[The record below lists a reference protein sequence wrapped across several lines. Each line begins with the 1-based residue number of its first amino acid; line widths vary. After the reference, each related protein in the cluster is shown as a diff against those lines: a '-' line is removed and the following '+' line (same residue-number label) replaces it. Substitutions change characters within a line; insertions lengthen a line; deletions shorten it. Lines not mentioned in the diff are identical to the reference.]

1 MDEFNLADEVF
12 HFGAGAPTPSG
23 SPDKLGFKAW
33 NLARMAGAGM
43 RVPPAFV
50 LSTAWCRAW
59 RERHHRA
66 SGLEAVL
73 ADHVR
78 RLEQRTGR
86 FFGGNRRPLLLSV
99 RSGAPVSMPGMMET
113 LLDIGLCDA
122 TADGLLRATGNPR
135 LVWDSYR
142 RLIKSYAEVVFAL
155 SPDAFDQLLD
165 PHLAGA
171 GVSAPAE
178 LDFHALREVT
188 RESLSLFRRL
198 TGHDFPQSPNE
209 QLLRAT
215 EAVFDSWESDKAAS
229 FRRLND
235 IPDDLGTAV
244 TVQAMVFGNGGGT
257 SGSGVAFTRDPATGE
272 KRLYVDFQFNAQG
285 EDVVSGRHALGEAD
299 LLAQRLPSV
308 ATEVHEVATLLEAEF
323 GDMQEFEFTVEDG
336 VLYLLQSRTGKR
348 TPWAAIVIA
357 VEQAKEGL
365 IDPDD
370 AMTRLDGLSPE
381 TVVRRR
387 LATTPDQAP
396 LARGLS
402 TGPGVVSGCIALSVE
417 RARELHDAG
426 RPVILVR
433 DDIATSDIEG
443 IAIADGILTAMGGRT
458 SHAAVVARQMNKVCL
473 VGCAALQ
480 SDAKHARACFGGET
494 LAEGDVITLDG
505 DAGKVWSGE
514 VSTVVERPDAW
525 LAELRRWKSGEAVA
539 AAAPSQARS
548 ATAG

>member
-1 MDEFNLADEVF
+1 MDEFNLADEIF
-12 HFGAGAPTPSG
+12 HFGAGAPTPTG
-23 SPDKLGFKAW
+23 SPDTLGFKAW

-59 RERHHRA
+59 REQHHRA

-86 FFGGNRRPLLLSV
+86 FFGGTRRPLLVSV

-155 SPDAFDQLLD
+155 SPNAFEQLVE
-165 PHLAGA
+165 PHLAVA
-171 GVSAPAE
+171 GVTTPAE
-178 LDFHALREVT
+178 LDFHALREIT
-188 RESLSLFRRL
+188 RESLDLFRRL
-198 TGHDFPQSPNE
+198 TGRDFPQSPKD

-244 TVQAMVFGNGGGT
+244 TVQMMVFGNGGGT

-308 ATEVHEVATLLEAEF
+308 ATEVQEVATLLEAEF

-348 TPWAAIVIA
+348 TPWAAVVIV

-365 IDPDD
+365 ITPGE
-370 AMTRLDGLSPE
+370 AIARLDGIDAE

-387 LATTPDQAP
+387 RATTPDQAP
-396 LARGLS
+396 LARALS

-417 RARELHDAG
+417 RAREMHAAG
-426 RPVILVR
+426 QPVILVR
-433 DDIATSDIEG
+433 DDIATGDIEG
-443 IAIADGILTAMGGRT
+443 IAIADGIVTAMGGRT

-473 VGCAALQ
+473 VGCSALQ
-480 SDAKHARACFGGET
+480 CDDQYARARFGGET

-514 VSTVVERPDAW
+514 VSTIVERPDAW
-525 LAELRRWKSGEAVA
+525 LAELRRWKSGDAVVTA
-539 AAAPSQARS
+539 ASSRA
-548 ATAG
+548 